1 MKLKSYKT
9 EDLFVTRLLGV
20 VSTWVLIWVS
30 VFLYRECER
39 NILQTYLFWFVLIS
53 LGSLFIINFYNI
65 YKLIKDE

>member
-1 MKLKSYKT
+1 MKLKSFKT

>member
-1 MKLKSYKT
+1 MKLKSFKT

-20 VSTWVLIWVS
+20 VSAWVLIWVS

-53 LGSLFIINFYNI
+53 LGGLVIINFYNI